1 MNCEYA
7 WVQSTTACST
17 FFHGQTVSIIAH
29 GLTKKAAVPA
39 TDIKRAITRKA
50 AFASNPTAHTFK
62 GAINEA

>member
-1 MNCEYA
+1 
-7 WVQSTTACST
+7 
-17 FFHGQTVSIIAH
+17 
-29 GLTKKAAVPA
+29 VPA